1 MNTAFIMIK
10 RNVKIFF
17 KDKGMFFT
25 TLITPVILLVLYVTF
40 LGKIYKDNFILNIPQ
55 GLDISER
62 IIDGLVG
69 GQLISSILAVCCI
82 TVAFGSNF
90 LMVQDKA
97 NGVIKDLRISPTP
110 SYVFSLSYYA
120 AALISTL
127 IICFAAALLCFSYV
141 AFVGW
146 YMSVADVLLIL
157 LDVILLVLFGMALSS
172 IINFF
177 LGTQAQ
183 ISAVGT
189 IVSSGYGFICGAYM
203 PLSSFGDGLRSVI
216 SFLPGTYGTAL
227 LRNHALRGACQELL
241 KSGVPSQS
249 VEALKDAID
258 CNIYIFG
265 NKMPLLVMYI
275 VLTAIVILLIGAY
288 VLINSVSRKSK

>member
-97 NGVIKDLRISPTP
+97 CGG
-110 SYVFSLSYYA
+110 LS
-120 AALISTL
+120 
-127 IICFAAALLCFSYV
+127 C
-141 AFVGW
+141 
-146 YMSVADVLLIL
+146 
-157 LDVILLVLFGMALSS
+157 
-172 IINFF
+172 
-177 LGTQAQ
+177 
-183 ISAVGT
+183 
-189 IVSSGYGFICGAYM
+189 
-203 PLSSFGDGLRSVI
+203 
-216 SFLPGTYGTAL
+216 
-227 LRNHALRGACQELL
+227 
-241 KSGVPSQS
+241 
-249 VEALKDAID
+249 
-258 CNIYIFG
+258 
-265 NKMPLLVMYI
+265 
-275 VLTAIVILLIGAY
+275 
-288 VLINSVSRKSK
+288 